1 MIYVALLLLGCA
13 LLLTL
18 IAHLSSFKRDVVA
31 ERLTRVSS
39 YSSEY
44 TAASS
49 KWRFQGA
56 KPRRQKL
63 ILIGWLNPNAEIYF
77 LGLRLLAMMTGSIA
91 WYATRIQVLNI
102 NSAAE
107 CIAIAIVVGILFD
120 RLLDW
125 RVNQV
130 RMQISR
136 VIPDA
141 VDLMVVCVASGLT
154 LEAVFRCVGEEMR
167 SISPALSREWLLTA
181 TEISVL
187 DSPQT
192 ALSNLDKRVQLPD
205 INNIVTTMNQALQYG
220 TPLAEA
226 LKLIASD
233 SRQYHFLELE
243 EWVGKIPAKMSF
255 PLVILIMIPFVIIIV
270 APIMLTLKQTLGA
283 YEQDRSLR
291 FSADFSRLP
300 INE

>member
-1 MIYVALLLLGCA
+1 MMYVALLLLGCA
-13 LLLTL
+13 LLLTVV
-18 IAHLSSFKRDVVA
+18 AHLSSFKRDVVA
-31 ERLTRVSS
+31 ERLTHVSS
-39 YSSEY
+39 YSSKY
-44 TAASS
+44 TTASS

-63 ILIGWLNPNAEIYF
+63 ILIGWLSPNAEIYF
-77 LGLRLLAMMTGSIA
+77 LGLRLLTMVTGSIA
-91 WYATRIQVLNI
+91 WYVTRIQVLNM
-102 NSAAE
+102 NSVAE

-120 RLLDW
+120 RILDW

-167 SISPALSREWLLTA
+167 AISPALSREWLLTA

-255 PLVILIMIPFVIIIV
+255 PLVVFIMLPVVGIIV
-270 APIMLTLKQTLGA
+270 VPIMLSLKQTLGG
-283 YEQDRSLR
+283 L
-291 FSADFSRLP
+291 
-300 INE
+300 

>member
-39 YSSEY
+39 YSSKY

-91 WYATRIQVLNI
+91 WYATRIQVLSI

-141 VDLMVVCVASGLT
+141 LDLMVVCVASGLT

-255 PLVILIMIPFVIIIV
+255 PLVILIMIPFVIIVV
-270 APIMLTLKQTLGA
+270 APIMLTLKQTLGG
-283 YEQDRSLR
+283 L
-291 FSADFSRLP
+291 
-300 INE
+300 

>member
-1 MIYVALLLLGCA
+1 MMYVALLLLGCA
-13 LLLTL
+13 LLLTVV
-18 IAHLSSFKRDVVA
+18 AHLSSFKRDVVA

-39 YSSEY
+39 YSSKY

-107 CIAIAIVVGILFD
+107 CIAIAILVGILFD

-270 APIMLTLKQTLGA
+270 APIMLTLKQTLGG
-283 YEQDRSLR
+283 L
-291 FSADFSRLP
+291 
-300 INE
+300 

>member
-270 APIMLTLKQTLGA
+270 APIMLTLKQTLGG
-283 YEQDRSLR
+283 L
-291 FSADFSRLP
+291 
-300 INE
+300 

>member
-39 YSSEY
+39 YSSKY

-255 PLVILIMIPFVIIIV
+255 PLVILIMIPFVIIII
-270 APIMLTLKQTLGA
+270 APIMLTLKQTLGG
-283 YEQDRSLR
+283 L
-291 FSADFSRLP
+291 
-300 INE
+300 

>member
-1 MIYVALLLLGCA
+1 MMYVALLLLGCA
-13 LLLTL
+13 LLLTVV
-18 IAHLSSFKRDVVA
+18 AHLSSFKRDVVA

-39 YSSEY
+39 NSSKY
-44 TAASS
+44 TTASS

-63 ILIGWLNPNAEIYF
+63 ILIGWLSPNAEIYF
-77 LGLRLLAMMTGSIA
+77 LGLRLLTMVTGSIA
-91 WYATRIQVLNI
+91 WYVTRIQVLNM
-102 NSAAE
+102 NSVAE

-120 RLLDW
+120 RILDW

-167 SISPALSREWLLTA
+167 AISPALSREWLLTA

-255 PLVILIMIPFVIIIV
+255 PLVVFIMLPVVGIIV
-270 APIMLTLKQTLGA
+270 VPIMLSLKQTLGG
-283 YEQDRSLR
+283 L
-291 FSADFSRLP
+291 
-300 INE
+300 

>member
-1 MIYVALLLLGCA
+1 MV
-13 LLLTL
+13 
-18 IAHLSSFKRDVVA
+18 
-31 ERLTRVSS
+31 
-39 YSSEY
+39 
-44 TAASS
+44 
-49 KWRFQGA
+49 
-56 KPRRQKL
+56 
-63 ILIGWLNPNAEIYF
+63 
-77 LGLRLLAMMTGSIA
+77 TGSIA
-91 WYATRIQVLNI
+91 WYVTRIQVLNI
-102 NSAAE
+102 NSVAE

-120 RLLDW
+120 RILDW

-167 SISPALSREWLLTA
+167 AISPALSREWLLTA

-255 PLVILIMIPFVIIIV
+255 PLVVFIMLPVVGIIV
-270 APIMLTLKQTLGA
+270 VPIMLSLKQTLGG
-283 YEQDRSLR
+283 L
-291 FSADFSRLP
+291 
-300 INE
+300 

>member
-1 MIYVALLLLGCA
+1 MMYVALLLLGCA
-13 LLLTL
+13 LLL
-18 IAHLSSFKRDVVA
+18 IVVARLSSFKRDVVT

-39 YSSEY
+39 YSSKY
-44 TAASS
+44 TTASS

-63 ILIGWLNPNAEIYF
+63 TLIGWLSPNAEIYF
-77 LGLRLLAMMTGSIA
+77 LGLRLLTMVTGSIA
-91 WYATRIQVLNI
+91 WYVTRIQVLNM
-102 NSAAE
+102 NSVAE

-120 RLLDW
+120 RILDW

-167 SISPALSREWLLTA
+167 AISPALSREWLLTA

-220 TPLAEA
+220 TPLTEA

-255 PLVILIMIPFVIIIV
+255 PLVVFIMLPVVGIIV
-270 APIMLTLKQTLGA
+270 VPIMLSLKQTLGG
-283 YEQDRSLR
+283 L
-291 FSADFSRLP
+291 
-300 INE
+300 

>member
-1 MIYVALLLLGCA
+1 MMYVALLLLGCA
-13 LLLTL
+13 LLLTVV
-18 IAHLSSFKRDVVA
+18 AHLSSFKRDVVA
-31 ERLTRVSS
+31 KRLTRVSS
-39 YSSEY
+39 YSSKY
-44 TAASS
+44 TTAAS
-49 KWRFQGA
+49 KWRFQGE

-63 ILIGWLNPNAEIYF
+63 ILIGWLSPNAEIYF
-77 LGLRLLAMMTGSIA
+77 LGLRLLTMVTGSIA
-91 WYATRIQVLNI
+91 WYVTRIQVLNM
-102 NSAAE
+102 NSVAE

-120 RLLDW
+120 RILDW

-167 SISPALSREWLLTA
+167 AISPALSREWLLTA

-233 SRQYHFLELE
+233 SRQYHLLELE

-255 PLVILIMIPFVIIIV
+255 PLVVLIMLPVVGIIV
-270 APIMLTLKQTLGA
+270 VPIMLSLKQTLGG
-283 YEQDRSLR
+283 L
-291 FSADFSRLP
+291 
-300 INE
+300 

>member
-39 YSSEY
+39 YSSKY

-154 LEAVFRCVGEEMR
+154 LEAVFRCVGKEMR

-270 APIMLTLKQTLGA
+270 APIMLTLKQTLGG
-283 YEQDRSLR
+283 L
-291 FSADFSRLP
+291 
-300 INE
+300 

>member
-1 MIYVALLLLGCA
+1 MTYVALLLLGCA

-270 APIMLTLKQTLGA
+270 APIMLTLKQTLGG
-283 YEQDRSLR
+283 L
-291 FSADFSRLP
+291 
-300 INE
+300 

>member
-1 MIYVALLLLGCA
+1 MMYVALLLLGCA
-13 LLLTL
+13 LLLTVV
-18 IAHLSSFKRDVVA
+18 AHLSSFKRDVVT

-39 YSSEY
+39 YSSKY
-44 TAASS
+44 TTASS

-63 ILIGWLNPNAEIYF
+63 ILIGWLSPNAEIYF
-77 LGLRLLAMMTGSIA
+77 LGLRLLTMVTGSIA
-91 WYATRIQVLNI
+91 WYVTRIQVLSM
-102 NSAAE
+102 NSMAE

-120 RLLDW
+120 RILDW

-167 SISPALSREWLLTA
+167 AISPALSREWLLTA

-255 PLVILIMIPFVIIIV
+255 PLVVFIMLPVVGIIV
-270 APIMLTLKQTLGA
+270 VPIMLSLKQTLGG
-283 YEQDRSLR
+283 L
-291 FSADFSRLP
+291 
-300 INE
+300 

>member
-39 YSSEY
+39 YSSKY

-77 LGLRLLAMMTGSIA
+77 LGLRLLAMMTGSIT
-91 WYATRIQVLNI
+91 WYATRIQVLSI

-154 LEAVFRCVGEEMR
+154 LEALFRCVGEEMR

-255 PLVILIMIPFVIIIV
+255 PLVILIMIPFVIIVV
-270 APIMLTLKQTLGA
+270 APIMLTLKQTLGG
-283 YEQDRSLR
+283 L
-291 FSADFSRLP
+291 
-300 INE
+300 

>member
-1 MIYVALLLLGCA
+1 MMYVALLLLGCA
-13 LLLTL
+13 LLLTVV
-18 IAHLSSFKRDVVA
+18 AHLSSFKRDVVA

-39 YSSEY
+39 YSSKY
-44 TAASS
+44 TTASS
-49 KWRFQGA
+49 NWRFQGA

-63 ILIGWLNPNAEIYF
+63 TLIGWLSPNAEIYF
-77 LGLRLLAMMTGSIA
+77 LGLRLLTMVTGSIA
-91 WYATRIQVLNI
+91 WYVTRIQVLNM
-102 NSAAE
+102 NSVAE

-120 RLLDW
+120 RILDW

-167 SISPALSREWLLTA
+167 AISPALSREWLLTA

-255 PLVILIMIPFVIIIV
+255 PLVVFIMLPVVGIIV
-270 APIMLTLKQTLGA
+270 VPIMLSLKQTLGG
-283 YEQDRSLR
+283 L
-291 FSADFSRLP
+291 
-300 INE
+300 

>member
-1 MIYVALLLLGCA
+1 MMYLALLLMGCA
-13 LLLTL
+13 LLLTV

-39 YSSEY
+39 YSSKY
-44 TAASS
+44 IATSS

-77 LGLRLLAMMTGSIA
+77 LGLRLLAMVMGAIT
-91 WYATRIQVLNI
+91 WYATRIQILSLN
-102 NSAAE
+102 SVAE
-107 CIAIAIVVGILFD
+107 CIAIAIVIGILFD
-120 RLLDW
+120 RILDW

-167 SISPALSREWLLTA
+167 SISPALAREWLLTA

-255 PLVILIMIPFVIIIV
+255 PLVILIMIPFVIIVV
-270 APIMLTLKQTLGA
+270 APIMLALKQTLGG
-283 YEQDRSLR
+283 L
-291 FSADFSRLP
+291 
-300 INE
+300 

>member
-39 YSSEY
+39 YSSKF

-91 WYATRIQVLNI
+91 WYATRIQVLSI

-141 VDLMVVCVASGLT
+141 IDLMVVCVASGLT

-255 PLVILIMIPFVIIIV
+255 PLVILIMIPFVIIVV
-270 APIMLTLKQTLGA
+270 APIMLTLKQTLGG
-283 YEQDRSLR
+283 L
-291 FSADFSRLP
+291 
-300 INE
+300 

>member
-1 MIYVALLLLGCA
+1 MMYVALLLMGCA
-13 LLLTL
+13 LLLTV

-39 YSSEY
+39 YSSKY
-44 TAASS
+44 IATSS

-77 LGLRLLAMMTGSIA
+77 LGLRLLAMVMGAIT
-91 WYATRIQVLNI
+91 WYATRIQILSLN
-102 NSAAE
+102 SVAE
-107 CIAIAIVVGILFD
+107 CIAIAIVIGILFD
-120 RLLDW
+120 RILDW

-167 SISPALSREWLLTA
+167 SISPALAREWLLTA

-255 PLVILIMIPFVIIIV
+255 PLVILIMIPFVIIVV
-270 APIMLTLKQTLGA
+270 APIMLALKQTLG
-283 YEQDRSLR
+283 SL
-291 FSADFSRLP
+291 
-300 INE
+300 

>member
-1 MIYVALLLLGCA
+1 MMYVALLLLGCA
-13 LLLTL
+13 LLLTVV
-18 IAHLSSFKRDVVA
+18 AHLSSFKRDVVT

-39 YSSEY
+39 YSSKY
-44 TAASS
+44 TTASS

-63 ILIGWLNPNAEIYF
+63 ILIGWLSPNAEIYF
-77 LGLRLLAMMTGSIA
+77 LGLRLLTMVTGSIA
-91 WYATRIQVLNI
+91 WYVTRIQVLSM
-102 NSAAE
+102 NSMAE

-120 RLLDW
+120 RILDW

-167 SISPALSREWLLTA
+167 AISPALSREWLLTA

-192 ALSNLDKRVQLPD
+192 ALSNLDKRVQLSD

-255 PLVILIMIPFVIIIV
+255 PLVVFIMLPVVGIIV
-270 APIMLTLKQTLGA
+270 VPIMLSLKQTLGG
-283 YEQDRSLR
+283 L
-291 FSADFSRLP
+291 
-300 INE
+300 

>member
-1 MIYVALLLLGCA
+1 MMYVALLLLGCA
-13 LLLTL
+13 LLLTVV
-18 IAHLSSFKRDVVA
+18 AHLSSFKRDVVT

-39 YSSEY
+39 YSSKY
-44 TAASS
+44 TTASS

-77 LGLRLLAMMTGSIA
+77 LGLRLLTMVTGSIA
-91 WYATRIQVLNI
+91 WYVTRIQVLSM
-102 NSAAE
+102 NSMAE

-120 RLLDW
+120 RILDW

-167 SISPALSREWLLTA
+167 AISPALSREWLLTA

-255 PLVILIMIPFVIIIV
+255 PLVVFIMLPVVGIIV
-270 APIMLTLKQTLGA
+270 VPIMLSLKQTLGG
-283 YEQDRSLR
+283 L
-291 FSADFSRLP
+291 
-300 INE
+300 

>member
-1 MIYVALLLLGCA
+1 MYVALLLLGCA
-13 LLLTL
+13 LLLTVV
-18 IAHLSSFKRDVVA
+18 AHLSSFKRDVVT

-39 YSSEY
+39 YSSKY
-44 TAASS
+44 TTASS

-63 ILIGWLNPNAEIYF
+63 ILIGWLSPNAEIYF
-77 LGLRLLAMMTGSIA
+77 LGLRLLTMVTGSIA
-91 WYATRIQVLNI
+91 WYVTRIQVLSM
-102 NSAAE
+102 NSMAE

-120 RLLDW
+120 RILDW

-167 SISPALSREWLLTA
+167 AISPALSREWLLTA

-255 PLVILIMIPFVIIIV
+255 PLVVFIMLPVVGIIV
-270 APIMLTLKQTLGA
+270 VPIMLSLKQTLGG
-283 YEQDRSLR
+283 L
-291 FSADFSRLP
+291 
-300 INE
+300 

>member
-39 YSSEY
+39 YSSKY
-44 TAASS
+44 TAASN
-49 KWRFQGA
+49 KWRFPGA

-91 WYATRIQVLNI
+91 WYATRIQVLSI

-255 PLVILIMIPFVIIIV
+255 PLVILIMIPFVIIVV
-270 APIMLTLKQTLGA
+270 APIMLTLKHTLGG
-283 YEQDRSLR
+283 L
-291 FSADFSRLP
+291 
-300 INE
+300 

>member
-1 MIYVALLLLGCA
+1 MMYVALLLLGCA
-13 LLLTL
+13 LLLTVV
-18 IAHLSSFKRDVVA
+18 AHLSSFKRDVVA

-39 YSSEY
+39 YSSKY
-44 TAASS
+44 TNASS

-63 ILIGWLNPNAEIYF
+63 ILIGWLSPNAEIYF
-77 LGLRLLAMMTGSIA
+77 LGLRTLTMVTGSIA
-91 WYATRIQVLNI
+91 WYVTRILVLNM
-102 NSAAE
+102 NSVAE

-120 RLLDW
+120 RILDW

-167 SISPALSREWLLTA
+167 AISPALSREWLLTA

-255 PLVILIMIPFVIIIV
+255 PLVVFIMLPVVGIIV
-270 APIMLTLKQTLGA
+270 VPIMLSLKQTLGG
-283 YEQDRSLR
+283 L
-291 FSADFSRLP
+291 
-300 INE
+300 

>member
-1 MIYVALLLLGCA
+1 MMYVALLLLGCA
-13 LLLTL
+13 LLLTVV
-18 IAHLSSFKRDVVA
+18 AHLSSFKRDVVA
-31 ERLTRVSS
+31 ERLTHVSS
-39 YSSEY
+39 YSSKY
-44 TAASS
+44 TTASS

-63 ILIGWLNPNAEIYF
+63 ILIGWLSPNAEIYF
-77 LGLRLLAMMTGSIA
+77 LGLRLLTMVTGSIA
-91 WYATRIQVLNI
+91 WYVTRIQVLNM
-102 NSAAE
+102 NSVAE

-120 RLLDW
+120 RILDW

-167 SISPALSREWLLTA
+167 ALSPALSREWLLTA

-255 PLVILIMIPFVIIIV
+255 PLVVFIMLPVVGIIV
-270 APIMLTLKQTLGA
+270 VPIMLSLKQTLGG
-283 YEQDRSLR
+283 L
-291 FSADFSRLP
+291 
-300 INE
+300 

>member
-1 MIYVALLLLGCA
+1 MMYVALLLMGCA
-13 LLLTL
+13 LLLTV

-39 YSSEY
+39 YSSKY
-44 TAASS
+44 IATSS

-77 LGLRLLAMMTGSIA
+77 LGLRLLAMVMGAIT
-91 WYATRIQVLNI
+91 WYATRIQILSLN
-102 NSAAE
+102 SVAE
-107 CIAIAIVVGILFD
+107 CIAIAIVIGILFD
-120 RLLDW
+120 RILDW

-167 SISPALSREWLLTA
+167 AISPALAREWLLTA

-255 PLVILIMIPFVIIIV
+255 PLVILIMIPFVIIVV
-270 APIMLTLKQTLGA
+270 APIMLALKQTLG
-283 YEQDRSLR
+283 SL
-291 FSADFSRLP
+291 
-300 INE
+300 

>member
-1 MIYVALLLLGCA
+1 MMYVALLLLGCA
-13 LLLTL
+13 LLLTVV
-18 IAHLSSFKRDVVA
+18 AHLSSFKRDVVA

-39 YSSEY
+39 YYSKY
-44 TAASS
+44 TTASS

-63 ILIGWLNPNAEIYF
+63 ILIGWLSPNAEIYF
-77 LGLRLLAMMTGSIA
+77 LGLRLLTMVTGSIA
-91 WYATRIQVLNI
+91 WYVTQIQVLNM
-102 NSAAE
+102 NSVAE

-120 RLLDW
+120 RILDW

-167 SISPALSREWLLTA
+167 AISPALSREWLLTA

-255 PLVILIMIPFVIIIV
+255 PLVVFIMLPVVGIIV
-270 APIMLTLKQTLGA
+270 VPIMLSLKQTLGG
-283 YEQDRSLR
+283 L
-291 FSADFSRLP
+291 
-300 INE
+300 

>member
-39 YSSEY
+39 YSSKY

-91 WYATRIQVLNI
+91 WYATRIQVLSI

-107 CIAIAIVVGILFD
+107 CVAIAIVVGILFD

-255 PLVILIMIPFVIIIV
+255 PLVILIMIPFVIIVV
-270 APIMLTLKQTLGA
+270 APIMLTLKHTLGA
-283 YEQDRSLR
+283 YEQDLSLG
-291 FSADFSRLP
+291 FGADSSWLP
-300 INE
+300 IN

>member
-1 MIYVALLLLGCA
+1 MMYVALLLLGCA
-13 LLLTL
+13 LLLTVV
-18 IAHLSSFKRDVVA
+18 AHLSSFKRDVVT
-31 ERLTRVSS
+31 ERLARVSS
-39 YSSEY
+39 YSSKY
-44 TAASS
+44 TTASS

-63 ILIGWLNPNAEIYF
+63 TLIGWLNPNAEIYF
-77 LGLRLLAMMTGSIA
+77 LGLRLLTMVTGSIA
-91 WYATRIQVLNI
+91 WYVTRIQVLSM
-102 NSAAE
+102 NSMAE

-120 RLLDW
+120 RILDW

-167 SISPALSREWLLTA
+167 AISPALSREWLLTA

-255 PLVILIMIPFVIIIV
+255 PLVVFIMLPVVGIIV
-270 APIMLTLKQTLGA
+270 VPIMLSLKQTLG
-283 YEQDRSLR
+283 SL
-291 FSADFSRLP
+291 
-300 INE
+300 

>member
-39 YSSEY
+39 YSSKY
-44 TAASS
+44 TAAPS

-91 WYATRIQVLNI
+91 WYATRIQVLSI

-255 PLVILIMIPFVIIIV
+255 PLVILIMIPFVIIVV
-270 APIMLTLKQTLGA
+270 APIMLTLKQTLGG
-283 YEQDRSLR
+283 L
-291 FSADFSRLP
+291 
-300 INE
+300 

>member
-18 IAHLSSFKRDVVA
+18 IAHLSCFKRDVVA

-39 YSSEY
+39 YSSKY

-77 LGLRLLAMMTGSIA
+77 LGLRLLTMVTGSIA
-91 WYATRIQVLNI
+91 WYVTRIQVLNM
-102 NSAAE
+102 NSVAE

-120 RLLDW
+120 RILDW

-136 VIPDA
+136 VVPDA

-167 SISPALSREWLLTA
+167 AISPALSREWLLTA

-192 ALSNLDKRVQLPD
+192 ALSNLDKRVQLPN

-255 PLVILIMIPFVIIIV
+255 PLVVFIMLPVVGIIV
-270 APIMLTLKQTLGA
+270 VPIMLSLKQTLGG
-283 YEQDRSLR
+283 L
-291 FSADFSRLP
+291 
-300 INE
+300 

>member
-1 MIYVALLLLGCA
+1 MMYVALLLLGCA
-13 LLLTL
+13 LLLTVV
-18 IAHLSSFKRDVVA
+18 AHLSSFKRDVVA

-39 YSSEY
+39 YFSKY
-44 TAASS
+44 TTTSS

-63 ILIGWLNPNAEIYF
+63 ILIGWLSPNAEIYF
-77 LGLRLLAMMTGSIA
+77 LGLRLLTMVTGSIA
-91 WYATRIQVLNI
+91 WYVTRIQVLSM
-102 NSAAE
+102 NSMAE

-120 RLLDW
+120 RILDW

-167 SISPALSREWLLTA
+167 AISPALSREWLLTA

-255 PLVILIMIPFVIIIV
+255 PLVVFIMLPVVGIIV
-270 APIMLTLKQTLGA
+270 VPIMLSLKQTLGG
-283 YEQDRSLR
+283 L
-291 FSADFSRLP
+291 
-300 INE
+300 

>member
-1 MIYVALLLLGCA
+1 MMYVALLLLGCA
-13 LLLTL
+13 LLLTVV
-18 IAHLSSFKRDVVA
+18 AHLSSFKRDVVA
-31 ERLTRVSS
+31 ERLTHVSS
-39 YSSEY
+39 YSSKY
-44 TAASS
+44 TTASS

-63 ILIGWLNPNAEIYF
+63 ILIGWLSPNAEIYF
-77 LGLRLLAMMTGSIA
+77 LGLRLLTMVTGSIA
-91 WYATRIQVLNI
+91 WYVTRIQVLNM
-102 NSAAE
+102 NSVAE

-120 RLLDW
+120 RILDW

-167 SISPALSREWLLTA
+167 AISPALSREWLLTA

-220 TPLAEA
+220 TPLADA

-255 PLVILIMIPFVIIIV
+255 PLVVFIMLPVVGIIV
-270 APIMLTLKQTLGA
+270 VPIMLSLKQTLGG
-283 YEQDRSLR
+283 L
-291 FSADFSRLP
+291 
-300 INE
+300 

>member
-1 MIYVALLLLGCA
+1 MMYVALLLLGCA

-18 IAHLSSFKRDVVA
+18 IAHLSSFKRDAVA

-39 YSSEY
+39 YSSKY

-270 APIMLTLKQTLGA
+270 APIMLTLKQTLGG
-283 YEQDRSLR
+283 L
-291 FSADFSRLP
+291 
-300 INE
+300 

>member
-18 IAHLSSFKRDVVA
+18 IAHFSSFKRDVVA

-39 YSSEY
+39 YSSKY

-77 LGLRLLAMMTGSIA
+77 LGLRLLAMMTSSIA
-91 WYATRIQVLNI
+91 WYATRIQVLSI

-255 PLVILIMIPFVIIIV
+255 PLVILIMIPFVIIVV
-270 APIMLTLKQTLGA
+270 APIMLTLKQTLGG
-283 YEQDRSLR
+283 L
-291 FSADFSRLP
+291 
-300 INE
+300 

>member
-39 YSSEY
+39 YSSKY

-91 WYATRIQVLNI
+91 WYATRIQVLSI

-107 CIAIAIVVGILFD
+107 CVAIAIVVGILFD

-255 PLVILIMIPFVIIIV
+255 PLVILIMIPFVIIVV
-270 APIMLTLKQTLGA
+270 APIMLTLKHTLGG
-283 YEQDRSLR
+283 L
-291 FSADFSRLP
+291 
-300 INE
+300 

>member
-1 MIYVALLLLGCA
+1 MMYVALLLLGCA
-13 LLLTL
+13 LLLTVV
-18 IAHLSSFKRDVVA
+18 AHFSSFKRDVVA
-31 ERLTRVSS
+31 ERLTHVSS
-39 YSSEY
+39 YSSKY
-44 TAASS
+44 TITSS

-63 ILIGWLNPNAEIYF
+63 ILIGWLSPNAEIYF
-77 LGLRLLAMMTGSIA
+77 LGLRLLTMVTGSIA
-91 WYATRIQVLNI
+91 WYVTRIQVLNM
-102 NSAAE
+102 NSVAE

-120 RLLDW
+120 RILDW

-167 SISPALSREWLLTA
+167 AISPALSREWLLTA

-255 PLVILIMIPFVIIIV
+255 PLVVFIMLPVVGIIV
-270 APIMLTLKQTLGA
+270 VPIMLSLKQTLGG
-283 YEQDRSLR
+283 L
-291 FSADFSRLP
+291 
-300 INE
+300 